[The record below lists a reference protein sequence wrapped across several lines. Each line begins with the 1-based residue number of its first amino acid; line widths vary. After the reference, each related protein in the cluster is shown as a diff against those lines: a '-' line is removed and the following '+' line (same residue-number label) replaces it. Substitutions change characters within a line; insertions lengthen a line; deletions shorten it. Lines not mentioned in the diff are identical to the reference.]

1 MATTIDPSTAIRK
14 KVDVSVKDGK
24 SFSEN
29 VFFLEIWS
37 TGNVTSEK
45 TIEVKNDGKKL
56 AGAFKL
62 IQFKFDKNN
71 NYIYTSSD
79 INQKAT
85 YTGTAS
91 EFSISGL
98 SAGNANTVI
107 RIGKTNSPNDVIEQY
122 NGPAELVKVKVEQ
135 NSISELASKLK
146 KGFWSSEESWKSNRP
161 VIKEDGP
168 DPLDKRLEIQQLE
181 GGEVR
186 ISGDGIAEIDGKLRL
201 YIFKKDKQS
210 ALDKKTEC
218 LWEPNLE
225 VSCEIKVD
233 EVVSEED
240 EKKFFNIGG
249 CTNHFTD
256 DAGLDFSKDEN
267 KERANSNGRNY
278 SVVGRYDDDDTKVGF
293 KKETVHGV
301 YDEKNMTDENL
312 KTKIWY
318 KIKYR
323 QTVIEPDKKI
333 KLEGWL
339 DDEMIGEFID
349 DGNMTALEE
358 KKGKPNKKA
367 IDRLD
372 PVLENDDKFALK
384 GKMTKL
390 NQVWTEGAYS
400 GLYIRLT
407 GTEKTFIKNLSVR
420 EI

>member
-1 MATTIDPSTAIRK
+1 MATANPTTAIQK
-14 KVDVSVKDGK
+14 KVEVSIEDGK
-24 SFSEN
+24 TFSEE
-29 VFFLEIWS
+29 VFFLHLES
-37 TGNVTSEK
+37 VGNVTSEK
-45 TIEVKNDGKKL
+45 KIEVKDGESFS
-56 AGAFKL
+56 GAFKQ
-62 IQFKFDKNN
+62 IQFRFDKDR
-71 NYIYTSSD
+71 NYIYTKND
-79 INQKAT
+79 NNQKEFDEK
-85 YTGTAS
+85 YKGTAS

-98 SAGNANTVI
+98 SAGNAKTVI
-107 RIGKTNSPNDVIEQY
+107 RTGKTNSANDVAEQH
-122 NGPAELVKVKVEQ
+122 NGPAELVRVKVEQ
-135 NSISELASKLK
+135 NIISDLASSK
-146 KGFWSSEESWKSNRP
+146 KGFWSSKESWKSNRP
-161 VIKEDGP
+161 EINLDGP

-181 GGEVR
+181 GGKVK
-186 ISGDGIAEIDGKLRL
+186 ISGDGIAEIDGKGRL

-210 ALDKKTEC
+210 ALDKKIEC

-233 EVVSEED
+233 EVVADEK

-256 DAGLDFSKDEN
+256 DAGLDFSEAEN
-267 KERANSNGRNY
+267 KKRANSNGRNY
-278 SVVGRYDDDDTKVGF
+278 SIVGRYDDDDTKVGF

-301 YDEKNMTDENL
+301 YDEKNMTDEKL
-312 KTKIWY
+312 KTKTWY

-349 DGNMTALEE
+349 DGSMTELE
-358 KKGKPNKKA
+358 KKGEPNKKA
-367 IDRLD
+367 IDRLN
-372 PVLENDDKFALK
+372 PVLENEDKFALK

-407 GTEKTFIKNLSVR
+407 GTEKTFIKNLSVT

>member
-1 MATTIDPSTAIRK
+1 MKR
-14 KVDVSVKDGK
+14 
-24 SFSEN
+24 N
-29 VFFLEIWS
+29 
-37 TGNVTSEK
+37 
-45 TIEVKNDGKKL
+45 
-56 AGAFKL
+56 
-62 IQFKFDKNN
+62 
-71 NYIYTSSD
+71 
-79 INQKAT
+79 
-85 YTGTAS
+85 
-91 EFSISGL
+91 FSI
-98 SAGNANTVI
+98 
-107 RIGKTNSPNDVIEQY
+107 
-122 NGPAELVKVKVEQ
+122 LVAV
-135 NSISELASKLK
+135 
-146 KGFWSSEESWKSNRP
+146 
-161 VIKEDGP
+161 
-168 DPLDKRLEIQQLE
+168 
-181 GGEVR
+181 
-186 ISGDGIAEIDGKLRL
+186 
-201 YIFKKDKQS
+201 
-210 ALDKKTEC
+210 
-218 LWEPNLE
+218 
-225 VSCEIKVD
+225 
-233 EVVSEED
+233 
-240 EKKFFNIGG
+240 
-249 CTNHFTD
+249 TNHFTD
-256 DAGLDFSKDEN
+256 DAGLDFSKHEN

-349 DGNMTALEE
+349 DGNMTELEE

-367 IDRLD
+367 IDRLN

-407 GTEKTFIKNLSVR
+407 GTEKTFIKNLSVK

>member
-1 MATTIDPSTAIRK
+1 MASANQTTAIQK
-14 KVDVSVKDGK
+14 KVEVSIKDGKTFSEEVFFLHLESVGNITSEKKIEVKDGEGI
-24 SFSEN
+24 S
-29 VFFLEIWS
+29 
-37 TGNVTSEK
+37 
-45 TIEVKNDGKKL
+45 
-56 AGAFKL
+56 GAFKQ
-62 IQFKFDKNN
+62 IQFRFDKDR
-71 NYIYTSSD
+71 NYIYTKND
-79 INQKAT
+79 NNQKEFDEK
-85 YTGTAS
+85 YKGTAS

-98 SAGNANTVI
+98 SAGNAKTVI
-107 RIGKTNSPNDVIEQY
+107 RTGRSNSANDVAEQH
-122 NGPAELVKVKVEQ
+122 NGSAELVQVKVEQ
-135 NSISELASKLK
+135 NTISELASSK
-146 KGFWSSEESWKSNRP
+146 KGFWSSKESWKSNRP
-161 VIKEDGP
+161 EINQDGP

-181 GGEVR
+181 GGKVK
-186 ISGDGIAEIDGKLRL
+186 ISGDGIAEIDGKGRL

-233 EVVSEED
+233 EVVSDEN

-256 DAGLDFSKDEN
+256 DAGLDFSKSEN
-267 KERANSNGRNY
+267 KKRANSNGRNY
-278 SVVGRYDDDDTKVGF
+278 SIVGRYDDDDTKVGF

-301 YDEKNMTDENL
+301 YDEKNMTDEKL

-349 DGNMTALEE
+349 DGNMTELE
-358 KKGKPNKKA
+358 KKGEPNKKA
-367 IDRLD
+367 IDRLN

-407 GTEKTFIKNLSVR
+407 GTEKTFIKNLSVT